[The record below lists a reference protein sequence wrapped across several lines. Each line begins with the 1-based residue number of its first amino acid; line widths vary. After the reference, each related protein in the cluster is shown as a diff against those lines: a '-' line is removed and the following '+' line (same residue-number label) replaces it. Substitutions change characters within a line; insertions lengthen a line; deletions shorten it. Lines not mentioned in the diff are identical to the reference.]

1 MTLQMYVKWMN
12 CEKCEK
18 KNSTKNLVRH
28 QLASNVNSE
37 RGKWKMR
44 GKLLGNL
51 EFLGILTSKIE

>member
-12 CEKCEK
+12 CGKCEK

-51 EFLGILTSKIE
+51 EFLGI